1 MTPMVKFL
9 LGLAAVLLMGWIYH
23 GPVGNGEAL
32 IGRLEAQAKQVVA
45 KSNVPGVA
53 VRFSR
58 EPISRLAMM
67 SGTADPFQR
76 EGQGELKGLND
87 LVGEIPGVSGVRW
100 TDEEARSTMPLIA
113 ETLLQLFLSYLL
125 GFGLAWLIFRKRD
138 RENYY

>member
-32 IGRLEAQAKQVVA
+32 IGRLEAQAKQVVT
-45 KSNVPGVA
+45 KSDVPGVDVA
-53 VRFSR
+53 FSR
-58 EPISRLAMM
+58 DPMSRQAIM
-67 SGTADPFQR
+67 SGNADRFQR

-87 LVGEIPGVSGVRW
+87 LVAEIPGVSGVRW
-100 TDEEARSTMPLIA
+100 TDEEPTSTMPLIA
-113 ETLLQLFLSYLL
+113 ETLLQLLLAYLI

-138 RENYY
+138 RESYY